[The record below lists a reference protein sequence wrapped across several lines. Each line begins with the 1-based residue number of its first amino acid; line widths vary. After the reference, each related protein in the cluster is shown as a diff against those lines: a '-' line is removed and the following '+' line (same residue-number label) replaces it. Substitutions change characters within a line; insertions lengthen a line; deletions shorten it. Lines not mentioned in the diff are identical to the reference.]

1 MLLQHLDRGLG
12 LLWVL
17 RGSPISGVMSWLT
30 LETSRSGSSLGS
42 TTGPGQVNLSTPQFP
57 HHIWSCPKYLE
68 LRIEERMYIEYL
80 EQGLPS
86 LPEALR
92 AEGGSDHISPSL
104 SRRPGG
110 SEVRSPVL
118 FLCVPCPSTL
128 CLAHSKA
135 IHKGL
140 LNCPEL
146 KIPGLRGRSDLGDL

>member
-68 LRIEERMYIEYL
+68 LRIEERMYIEYV

-86 LPEALR
+86 LPEADIWQKGALTT
-92 AEGGSDHISPSL
+92 SPHL
-104 SRRPGG
+104 SPGG
-110 SEVRSPVL
+110 LEALRSGALSYSSVSPVQAH
-118 FLCVPCPSTL
+118 CAWHTARPSTRA
-128 CLAHSKA
+128 C
-135 IHKGL
+135 
-140 LNCPEL
+140 
-146 KIPGLRGRSDLGDL
+146 